1 MSDLKH
7 KQLNKD
13 RDLNT
18 QIINAFEQLANE
30 TTMASLCSQED
41 YSAFL
46 IIKMLS
52 LKSQL
57 ELVIQTYDAIF
68 YQKKLQKVATLIIMI
83 WERQQ
88 N

>member
-7 KQLNKD
+7 KPLNKD

-18 QIINAFEQLANE
+18 QIINAFEQSANE
-30 TTMASLCSQED
+30 TTMASLCSHED

-46 IIKMLS
+46 IIKILN

-57 ELVIQTYDAIF
+57 EIMIQTYDAIF
-68 YQKKLQKVATLIIMI
+68 YQRKLQKVATLMKMI
-83 WERQQ
+83 
-88 N
+88 